1 MSALAGKTI
10 VIIGGTSGFGLSAAL
25 ACQREGANV
34 VVLGRDD
41 EHLSHANDT
50 LGADAEILT
59 GDATGP
65 IAAHRAV
72 EHAVGSFG
80 RCDGLYHVAGGS
92 GRAYGDGPLHSI
104 SDDGWLK
111 TIALNQNSTFYSNR
125 AALAHWE
132 ATGRSGIILN
142 LASVLAFSPAPAHF
156 ATHAYATAKAAVIGM
171 TKAIAAHYAPFGI
184 RANVIAPGCTD
195 TPMAK
200 RAKENPTIQEFLKRK
215 QPLDGGRMERTE
227 DVDGAAVFLLSDASA
242 YITGQ
247 VLAVDG
253 GWSVTDAGY

>member
-1 MSALAGKTI
+1 MSALQGKTI
-10 VIIGGTSGFGLSAAL
+10 LIIGGTSGFGLSAAL
-25 ACQREGANV
+25 ACQRAGANI

-41 EHLSHANDT
+41 EHVAHANDT

-59 GDATGP
+59 GDASGP
-65 IAAHRAV
+65 IASHRAV

-80 RCDGLYHVAGGS
+80 HLDALYHVAGGS
-92 GRAYGDGPLHSI
+92 GRAYGDGPLHTI

-132 ATGRSGIILN
+132 ATGRSGVILN
-142 LASVLAFSPAPAHF
+142 LASVLAFSPAPAYF

-195 TPMAK
+195 TPMAL
-200 RAKENPTIQEFLKRK
+200 RAKDSAPIQDFLKRK

-253 GWSVTDAGY
+253 GWSVTDAGN